1 MQFFGEQLVIRMWE
15 TLIDKGVGGLL
26 KPWSIKREAIAALDV
41 RTKELLAIA
50 QAEMDISDIRS
61 GKKRLAQNGQL
72 LLVKSEEV
80 RDFLSVAK
88 NQVRAQYGDDSN
100 EIASLGLKK
109 KSEHKTR
116 RPKPA
121 KTEA

>member
-1 MQFFGEQLVIRMWE
+1 MPASTRRHLSAKELQEDIDAFFALK
-15 TLIDKGVGGLL
+15 LITGY
-26 KPWSIKREAIAALDV
+26 KPHDSGATVDAIAPIVDKIRAQQEALIAHQVALDAL
-41 RTKELLAIA
+41 RDDLATTGLELH
-50 QAEMDISDIRS
+50 
-61 GKKRLAQNGQL
+61 GKMGI
-72 LLVKSEEV
+72 
-80 RDFLSVAK
+80 AK

-116 RPKPA
+116 RPKLA

>member
-1 MQFFGEQLVIRMWE
+1 MPKSRVSAKELQED
-15 TLIDKGVGGLL
+15 IDAFYALKLL
-26 KPWSIKREAIAALDV
+26 PDYKPHDPNATVEAIAPV
-41 RTKELLAIA
+41 VE
-50 QAEMDISDIRS
+50 QIRS
-61 GKKRLAQNGQL
+61 KQEALIAHKVAYDAIRDDIANFSLDLRGKMG
-72 LLVKSEEV
+72 
-80 RDFLSVAK
+80 VAK

>member
-1 MQFFGEQLVIRMWE
+1 MPTTTRRRISPKELQDDIDAFYALK
-15 TLIDKGVGGLL
+15 LITDYKSHDPSATV
-26 KPWSIKREAIAALDV
+26 EAIAPVVEKIRAKQEALIAHQVALD
-41 RTKELLAIA
+41 A
-50 QAEMDISDIRS
+50 
-61 GKKRLAQNGQL
+61 
-72 LLVKSEEV
+72 V
-80 RDFLSVAK
+80 RDELNAAGVELHGKMGVAK

-109 KSEHKTR
+109 KSEHKIR